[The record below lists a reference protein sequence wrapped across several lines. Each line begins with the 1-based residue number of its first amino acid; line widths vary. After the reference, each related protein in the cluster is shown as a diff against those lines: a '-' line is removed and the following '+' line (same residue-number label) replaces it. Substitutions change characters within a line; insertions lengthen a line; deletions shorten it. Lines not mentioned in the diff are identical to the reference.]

1 MSGVLGIAAQ
11 AEYYFT
17 VREFVKVVFPTLV
30 RVVTLVGFPAPDV
43 LVVVVFPH
51 FVLVVMRVPVLVL
64 RIVVCPIMVLFR
76 VRGLFSLVP
85 KTRRQQVSRR

>member
-1 MSGVLGIAAQ
+1 MSGGSKFAAQ
-11 AEYYFT
+11 PEYYLT
-17 VREFVKVVFPTLV
+17 VRELVKVVFPTLV

-43 LVVVVFPH
+43 LVVVVFPT

-64 RIVVCPIMVLFR
+64 RIVVCPIMLLFR
-76 VRGLFSLVP
+76 VCGLFSLVP